1 MPKRWQDQAAG
12 LRQLVSPTHC
22 RSISLCGGRGD
33 SGTTSLVINLAA
45 ALAERQRQVMILDE
59 FSGNQNVT
67 SRLHLSQGFTL
78 EHVLR
83 HEATLAD
90 SLIESVYGFQIL
102 PIASKPQIIA
112 HLNEAEQ
119 QWLAAEFEALTE
131 YVDYL
136 LLDTRPMGSSGV
148 PSLSLAADDVVVV
161 LSNRAES
168 LTDAYATIKQLA
180 QDYARRDFRV
190 LVNRVE
196 SLTEAMALFER
207 LRSVCQ
213 QFLGAGL
220 TLKLIG
226 YVPEDAKLNRATRL
240 GKTVLDAFPD
250 TEASMALR
258 QLADVILRW
267 IPPKIAHDSAGHFV
281 HRLVESSRLLHEQ
294 LSPKRAQHG

>member
-12 LRQLVSPTHC
+12 LRQMVSPTHC

-33 SGTTSLVINLAA
+33 SGTTTLVINLAA
-45 ALAERQRQVMILDE
+45 ALAERQREVMVLDE
-59 FSGNQNVT
+59 FSGSQNVS

-90 SLIESVYGFQIL
+90 SLIETQHGFQIL
-102 PIASKPQIIA
+102 SIAGKPQIIA
-112 HLNEAEQ
+112 RLNDAEQ
-119 QWLAAEFEALTE
+119 HWLAAEFEAITE

-136 LLDTRPMGSSGV
+136 LLDTRPMGSNGI

-180 QDYARRDFRV
+180 QEYARRDFRV

-196 SLTEAMALFER
+196 SLGEAMALFDR

-213 QFLGAGL
+213 QFLGSTL
-220 TLKLIG
+220 ELKLIG
-226 YVPEDAKLNRATRL
+226 YVPEDSKLNRSTRL
-240 GKTVLDAFPD
+240 GKTVLEAFPD

-267 IPPKIAHDSAGHFV
+267 IPPRVAHDSSGHFV
-281 HRLVESSRLLHEQ
+281 HRLVESSRLLHER
-294 LSPKRAQHG
+294 LHHG